1 VVVTLPTRSSTGRA
15 RRFALNLTLPGHTL
29 KRNQFC
35 RVWILGPVAKAPSKS
50 FRSAC
55 SLPARRCSRVSDIIP
70 DDMVVDCPRVSRVIR
85 DMRADVNACLRGAAR
100 PTYRSSTMRRTRFG
114 WEMGRGLLPLVMLLR
129 VSTERSGITSHASV
143 VIVRCI
149 NGHSKNWK
157 IHLPFTRYT
166 EKNVKTCHLLRS
178 SGSPS
183 AELRYSALF
192 QV

>member
-1 VVVTLPTRSSTGRA
+1 MRVFAGQRGTRTEVQRSGVLASGWR
-15 RRFALNLTLPGHTL
+15 GVED
-29 KRNQFC
+29 FC
-35 RVWILGPVAKAPSKS
+35 H
-50 FRSAC
+50 F
-55 SLPARRCSRVSDIIP
+55 
-70 DDMVVDCPRVSRVIR
+70 
-85 DMRADVNACLRGAAR
+85 
-100 PTYRSSTMRRTRFG
+100 
-114 WEMGRGLLPLVMLLR
+114 VMLLR

-143 VIVRCI
+143 LIVRCI

-157 IHLPFTRYT
+157 IYLPFTRYT